1 MQRKPVLFLYCQHS
15 LGMGHLRRS
24 MEIAKALVNDF
35 RVVFINGGRIPE
47 AIPRPD
53 QIEFIDLPP
62 LGMAA
67 DGILTSQ
74 AGELNLH
81 AVKDIRRAMI
91 QKHFHRLRPDVL
103 LVELFPFGRKKFAF
117 ELLPLLRLAKRSRP
131 KPLVLCDLRDI
142 LVDDRRDQQRHDDRA
157 CWLSKRYF
165 DAILMHTDPQFARLE
180 ESFRPRQTLTM
191 PVIYT
196 GFVVTKYRTSTA
208 LQQNPGIVVS
218 AGGGNV
224 GAALFDTAVA
234 AQTSIWQQYKIP
246 MTLVAGPFLP
256 EAAWRQLKQKTR
268 QKTGLTLFHSVP
280 DLQSLLA
287 QATASISQCG
297 YNTAMELLKTRV
309 PALLIPYSEGREN
322 EQGKRAL
329 KMEKLGIVRVLTEA
343 QLSVDTLVEEIGR
356 LLTFKPGPIDLQMD
370 GTNKSSAIILQLLAD
385 MPDHGGEQHFARLA

>member
-1 MQRKPVLFLYCQHS
+1 MQKKPVLFLYCQHS

-24 MEIAKALVNDF
+24 MEIARALVNDF

-47 AIPRPD
+47 AIPRPEK
-53 QIEFIDLPP
+53 IEFIDLPP
-62 LGMAA
+62 LATTA
-67 DGILTSQ
+67 DGILTCLT
-74 AGELNLH
+74 GEQNLH
-81 AVKDIRRAMI
+81 AVKEMRRAMI
-91 QKHFHRLRPDVL
+91 QDHFHRLRPDVL

-142 LVDDRRDQQRHDDRA
+142 LVDNRRDQQRHDDRA

-165 DAILMHTDPQFARLE
+165 DAILMHTDAQFARLE
-180 ESFRPRQTLTM
+180 ESFRPRQTLTT

-196 GFVVTKYRTSTA
+196 GFVVKENNTSMA

-224 GAALFDTAVA
+224 GAVLFDTVIA
-234 AQTSIWQQYKIP
+234 AQSRIWRQYKTP
-246 MTLVAGPFLP
+246 MTIVAGPFLP
-256 EAAWRQLKQKTR
+256 EAAWRQLKQKTP
-268 QKTGLTLFHSVP
+268 QKSGLTLFRSVP

-297 YNTAMELLKTRV
+297 YNTAMDLLKTRV

-322 EQGKRAL
+322 EQGKRAR
-329 KMEKLGIVRVLTEA
+329 KMEKLGIVRVLPEA
-343 QLSVDTLVEEIGR
+343 RLNVDTLVGEIER
-356 LLTFKPGPIDLQMD
+356 LLAFKPEPVDLQME
-370 GTNKSSAIILQLLAD
+370 GAEKSSVIILQLLAD
-385 MPDHGGEQHFARLA
+385 MPDHGGEQHYARLA